1 MSYEFLFTALFAVSV
16 LTTLTVQGIKT
27 LLNKEDKNYSSNV
40 LAVIVSTVLS
50 VAISVCYI
58 VYTNVAVTAQVVIEI
73 IVLVY
78 LSFLVATNGYDKVVQ
93 AIDQIR
99 RK

>member
-40 LAVIVSTVLS
+40 LAVVVSTVLS
-50 VAISVCYI
+50 VAVSVCYI
-58 VYTNVAVTAQVVIEI
+58 VYANVAVTVQVVIEI
-73 IVLVY
+73 VVLVY